1 MRKGTSDV
9 NMIKRIEE
17 KLSQLMNMID
27 EKEYTNFIE
36 NNKLMKIYDL
46 VMELEESENVL
57 SDETLDKI
65 LNLIETKIKS
75 NH

>member
-1 MRKGTSDV
+1 
-9 NMIKRIEE
+9 MIKRIEE

>member
-1 MRKGTSDV
+1 MRKGTSAV
-9 NMIKRIEE
+9 YMIKRIEE

>member
-1 MRKGTSDV
+1 
-9 NMIKRIEE
+9 MIQRIEE

-75 NH
+75 NQ

>member
-1 MRKGTSDV
+1 
-9 NMIKRIEE
+9 MIKRIEE

-75 NH
+75 NQ

>member
-1 MRKGTSDV
+1 
-9 NMIKRIEE
+9 
-17 KLSQLMNMID
+17 MNMID